1 MNFFYKKIKKNH
13 RKLVILQHEKIVIM
27 DNFVVS
33 ARKYR
38 PITFDSVVGQKAIT
52 STLQNAIRTNTL
64 AQAFLFCGPRGV
76 GKTTCARIMAKTIN
90 CMNPTADM
98 EACDECESC
107 RSFNNSNSFNIY
119 ELDAASNNSVDDIR
133 NLVDQVRIPPQ
144 VGKYKVYIIDEV
156 HMLSQAAFNAFL
168 KTLEEPPA
176 YAKFILA
183 TTEKHKIIP
192 TILSRCQIFDF
203 KRITVDDISQHLQNI
218 ALKEGIVAE
227 EEALN
232 IVAQKA
238 DGALRDALS
247 IFDQMVS
254 FSGKNITYKDVIN
267 NLNVLD
273 YEYYFRMVDY
283 ILNKDNNSILLLLN
297 NVVENGFDIQHFIQG
312 LASHLRNLLLG
323 RDERLIDL
331 MEVSRQLKARYAE
344 QAQKCSQYF
353 LLKTLDL
360 ANQCDLNFRN
370 SNNKRLHLEICLM
383 KMCYVDGQQTTVN
396 RQQTMANSQQPM
408 ANSQQ
413 PMASSPQPMA
423 NSQQPMANSQ
433 QPMAQ
438 MRPQVQQQMPPQPQ
452 PQPQVQARPQVQT
465 PQPTANSQQP
475 AANSQQPTAVRV
487 GRLGRT
493 STISITAEEPK
504 KEEVVE
510 EVWNTPFTQE
520 QLTAAWNSF
529 VEKYQNASPVFVA
542 GIKNAEPTI
551 IDSSKV
557 SFKIDNIL
565 VVKDQNNMYALHEH
579 LKNALHNNQFALKEV
594 VVERP
599 KEVVLYTDKQKFEK
613 MASDNPNVANI
624 RESLNLQLDI

>member
-312 LASHLRNLLLG
+312 LATHLRNLLLG

-331 MEVSRQLKARYAE
+331 MEVSRQLKARYVE

-383 KMCYVDGQQTTVN
+383 KMCYVEGQGQQPT
-396 RQQTMANSQQPM
+396 ANSQQPV
-408 ANSQQ
+408 
-413 PMASSPQPMA
+413 
-423 NSQQPMANSQ
+423 ANSQ

-438 MRPQVQQQMPPQPQ
+438 MRPQPQVQVQQQMQPQPQ

-475 AANSQQPTAVRV
+475 TTNSQQPMANSQQPTTNSQQPTANSQQPTAVRV

-579 LKNALHNNQFALKEV
+579 LKNALHNNQFALKEM

>member
-1 MNFFYKKIKKNH
+1 
-13 RKLVILQHEKIVIM
+13 M
-27 DNFVVS
+27 DDFVVS

-52 STLQNAIRTNTL
+52 STLQNAIKTNTL

-90 CMNPTADM
+90 CMNPTANM

-107 RSFNNSNSFNIY
+107 RNFNSSNSFNIY
-119 ELDAASNNSVDDIR
+119 ELDAASNNSVNDIR

-144 VGKYKVYIIDEV
+144 LGKYKVYIIDEV

-203 KRITVDDISQHLQNI
+203 KRITTDDISKHLQNI
-218 ALKEGIVAE
+218 AAKENIVAE

-232 IVAQKA
+232 IIAQKA

-254 FSGKNITYKDVIN
+254 FSGKNLTYKDVIS

-273 YEYYFRMVDY
+273 YDYYFRMVDY

-312 LASHLRNLLLG
+312 LATHLRNLLLG
-323 RDERLIDL
+323 RDQRLVEL
-331 MEVSRQLKARYAE
+331 MEVSGQLKARYVE
-344 QAQKCSQYF
+344 QAQRCSQYF

-370 SNNKRLHLEICLM
+370 SNNKRLHVEICLM
-383 KMCYVDGQQTTVN
+383 KMCYVEGQQTMV
-396 RQQTMANSQQPM
+396 
-408 ANSQQ
+408 
-413 PMASSPQPMA
+413 
-423 NSQQPMANSQ
+423 
-433 QPMAQ
+433 
-438 MRPQVQQQMPPQPQ
+438 
-452 PQPQVQARPQVQT
+452 
-465 PQPTANSQQP
+465 
-475 AANSQQPTAVRV
+475 NSQQPTAGYQQQQMRPQPQVQVQQQVQVKQQVQVQQQVTTPTPTPVPSQQPTPNSQQPITNSQQPTASVQQPAASSQQPTTVRM

-504 KEEVVE
+504 KAEVVE
-510 EVWNTPFTQE
+510 EVWNTPFSQE
-520 QLTAAWNSF
+520 QLTTAWNAF
-529 VEKYQNASPVFVA
+529 VEKYQNNSPVFVA
-542 GIKNAEPTI
+542 GIKNAEPRMT
-551 IDSSKV
+551 SPTTV

-565 VVKDQNNMYALHEH
+565 VVKDQNNMYALHEY
-579 LKNALHNNQFALKEV
+579 LKNALHNNQFVLKEE

-613 MASDNPNVANI
+613 MAGDNPNVANI
-624 RESLNLQLDI
+624 KESLNLQLDI

>member
-1 MNFFYKKIKKNH
+1 
-13 RKLVILQHEKIVIM
+13 M
-27 DNFVVS
+27 DSFVVS

-144 VGKYKVYIIDEV
+144 VGQYKVYIIDEV
-156 HMLSQAAFNAFL
+156 HMLSSAAFNAFL

-203 KRITVDDISQHLQNI
+203 KRITVDDISKHLQNI
-218 ALKEGIVAE
+218 AVKEGVVAE

-323 RDERLIDL
+323 RDEKLVEL
-331 MEVSRQLKARYAE
+331 MEVSRQLKTRYVE
-344 QAQKCSQYF
+344 QSQRCSQYF

-383 KMCYVDGQQTTVN
+383 KMCYVEGQQTMVN
-396 RQQTMANSQQPM
+396 RQQAPQPQPQPQPQVQTQARPQMQQQISTPVQQAMANVQQPM
-408 ANSQQ
+408 ANVQQ
-413 PMASSPQPMA
+413 PTANVQQPTANVQQPMA

-433 QPMAQ
+433 QPT
-438 MRPQVQQQMPPQPQ
+438 V
-452 PQPQVQARPQVQT
+452 
-465 PQPTANSQQP
+465 
-475 AANSQQPTAVRV
+475 VR
-487 GRLGRT
+487 GRLGRPG
-493 STISITAEEPK
+493 TISITAEEPK
-504 KEEVVE
+504 KQEVVE
-510 EVWNTPFTQE
+510 EVWNNPFSQE

-529 VEKYQNASPVFVA
+529 VDKHQNVSPVFVA

-551 IDSSKV
+551 FSPSV
-557 SFKIDNIL
+557 VTFSIDNIL
-565 VVKDQNNMYALHEH
+565 VVKDQSNMYALHEY
-579 LKNALHNNQFALKEV
+579 LKNALHNNQFVLKEV
-594 VVERP
+594 VLEKP

-613 MASDNPNVANI
+613 MTEDNPIVNDI
-624 RESLNLQLDI
+624 KESLGLRLD

>member
-1 MNFFYKKIKKNH
+1 
-13 RKLVILQHEKIVIM
+13 M

-38 PITFDSVVGQKAIT
+38 PVTFDSVVGQKAIT

-90 CMNPTADM
+90 CMNPTAEM

-144 VGKYKVYIIDEV
+144 VGRYKVYIIDEV

-203 KRITVDDISQHLQNI
+203 KRITVDDICKHLQNI
-218 ALKEGIVAE
+218 AIKENIVAE

-232 IVAQKA
+232 IIAQKA

-254 FSGKNITYKDVIN
+254 FSGNNITYKDVID

-273 YEYYFRMVDY
+273 YEYYFRVFDY
-283 ILNKDNNSILLLLN
+283 ILAKDTNSILLLLN
-297 NVVENGFDIQHFIQG
+297 DVVEKGFDIQHFIQG
-312 LASHLRNLLLG
+312 LSTHLRNILLG
-323 RDERLIDL
+323 RDARLVDM
-331 MEVSRQLKARYAE
+331 MEVSRQLKMRYFE

-353 LLKTLDL
+353 VLKSLDL

-370 SNNKRLHLEICLM
+370 SSNKRLHLEICLM
-383 KMCYVDGQQTTVN
+383 KMCFVESQQVAAQNQQVAAPTQHVAAQSQQIVSPVQQTAQQVQPQRTV
-396 RQQTMANSQQPM
+396 QTQVQ
-408 ANSQQ
+408 
-413 PMASSPQPMA
+413 PQPQVQVQ
-423 NSQQPMANSQ
+423 S
-433 QPMAQ
+433 
-438 MRPQVQQQMPPQPQ
+438 RPQVQVQPQPQPQ
-452 PQPQVQARPQVQT
+452 PQPQVQTQAQT
-465 PQPTANSQQP
+465 QGQ
-475 AANSQQPTAVRV
+475 VRV
-487 GRLGRT
+487 TRLNRPG
-493 STISITAEEPK
+493 TISITADEPK
-504 KEEVVE
+504 KQEVVE
-510 EVWNTPFTQE
+510 EIWNDDFTQE
-520 QLTAAWNSF
+520 QLDNAWDNF
-529 VEKYQNASPVFVA
+529 VTSYHNVSPVFVA
-542 GIKNAEPTI
+542 GIKNSEPTMNGKSEI
-551 IDSSKV
+551 R
-557 SFKIDNIL
+557 FKIDNIL
-565 VVKDQNNMYALHEH
+565 VVKDVNNMQALHEF
-579 LKNALHNNQFALKEV
+579 LKKALHNNQFILKEELL
-594 VVERP
+594 ERP
-599 KEVVLYTDKQKFEK
+599 REVVLYTDKQKFEK
-613 MASDNPNVANI
+613 MASDNPNLFDI
-624 RESLNLQLDI
+624 KESLKLDINV

>member
-1 MNFFYKKIKKNH
+1 
-13 RKLVILQHEKIVIM
+13 M

-38 PITFDSVVGQKAIT
+38 PVTFDSVVGQKAIT

-90 CMNPTADM
+90 CMNPTTDM

-183 TTEKHKIIP
+183 TTEKHKILA

-203 KRITVDDISQHLQNI
+203 KRITVDDIRMHLQNI
-218 ALKEGIVAE
+218 AAKENITAE

-232 IVAQKA
+232 IIAQKA

-254 FSGKNITYKDVIN
+254 FSGNNITYKDVIE

-283 ILNKDNNSILLLLN
+283 ILAKETNSMLLLLN
-297 NVVENGFDIQHFIQG
+297 DVVEKGFDIQHFIQG
-312 LASHLRNLLLG
+312 FASHLRNLLLG
-323 RDERLIDL
+323 KDTRLIDM
-331 MEVSRQLKARYAE
+331 MEVSNLVKARYSD
-344 QAQKCSQYF
+344 QAQRCSQYF
-353 LLKTLDL
+353 ILKSLDL
-360 ANQCDLNFRN
+360 ANQCDINFKN
-370 SNNKRLHLEICLM
+370 SSNKRLHLEICLM
-383 KMCYVDGQQTTVN
+383 KMCFVEG
-396 RQQTMANSQQPM
+396 
-408 ANSQQ
+408 
-413 PMASSPQPMA
+413 
-423 NSQQPMANSQ
+423 
-433 QPMAQ
+433 
-438 MRPQVQQQMPPQPQ
+438 
-452 PQPQVQARPQVQT
+452 
-465 PQPTANSQQP
+465 
-475 AANSQQPTAVRV
+475 QQPTVNVQLPTSTNVAPRQQVVETPRQQVVETPRQQIQSTSQTTSSPTPVRV
-487 GRLGRT
+487 GRMTRPG
-493 STISITAEEPK
+493 TISITAEEVK
-504 KEEVVE
+504 KEEVKE
-510 EVWNTPFTQE
+510 EVWNNPFTQE
-520 QLTAAWNSF
+520 QLTKAWNDFIVMHQGS
-529 VEKYQNASPVFVA
+529 SPVFIA
-542 GIKNAEPTI
+542 GIKNGEPTI
-551 IDSSKV
+551 AGNSEIR
-557 SFKIDNIL
+557 FKIDNVL
-565 VVKDQNNMYALHEH
+565 VTRDSNNMHALHEY
-579 LKNALHNNQFALKEV
+579 LKNALHNNQFVLKEE

-599 KEVVLYTDKQKFEK
+599 REVVLYTDKQKFEK
-613 MASDNPNVANI
+613 MANENPNLFDI
-624 RESLNLQLDI
+624 KESLGLQLDI

>member
-1 MNFFYKKIKKNH
+1 
-13 RKLVILQHEKIVIM
+13 M

-38 PITFDSVVGQKAIT
+38 PITFESVVGQKAIT

-90 CMNPTADM
+90 CMNPTAEM

-133 NLVDQVRIPPQ
+133 NLVEQVRIPPQ
-144 VGKYKVYIIDEV
+144 VGRYKVYIIDEV

-203 KRITVDDISQHLQNI
+203 KRITVDDIFKHLQNI
-218 ALKEGIVAE
+218 AMKEGINAE

-232 IVAQKA
+232 IIAQKA
-238 DGALRDALS
+238 DGALRDSLS

-254 FSGKNITYKDVIN
+254 FSGKNMTYKDVIN

-273 YEYYFRMVDY
+273 YEYYFQMVDN

-297 NVVENGFDIQHFIQG
+297 KVVESGFDIQHFIQG

-323 RDERLIDL
+323 KDIRLIDL
-331 MEVSRQLKARYAE
+331 MEVSRQLKSRYAE

-383 KMCYVDGQQTTVN
+383 KMCYVEASSHRVAEAPSHRVTETQSQQVNKTTSQRVVESPSHQVTKSQSQRVVETQSQTQSQSQQT
-396 RQQTMANSQQPM
+396 QSQSQSQQ
-408 ANSQQ
+408 SQ
-413 PMASSPQPMA
+413 
-423 NSQQPMANSQ
+423 SQTQTQS
-433 QPMAQ
+433 
-438 MRPQVQQQMPPQPQ
+438 
-452 PQPQVQARPQVQT
+452 QT
-465 PQPTANSQQP
+465 PT
-475 AANSQQPTAVRV
+475 VRA
-487 GRLGRT
+487 GRLSRP
-493 STISITAEEPK
+493 STISITEDEPK

-510 EVWNTPFTQE
+510 EVWNDTIDQE
-520 QLTAAWNSF
+520 RLTKVWDEFANAIQSSSPSF
-529 VEKYQNASPVFVA
+529 SVS
-542 GIKNAEPTI
+542 IKNAEPQLVNGI
-551 IDSSKV
+551 EIHYKV
-557 SFKIDNIL
+557 DNML
-565 VVKDQNNMYALHEH
+565 VTKDQNNMQALREY
-579 LKNALHNNQFALKEV
+579 LKAKLHNNQFVLKEEII
-594 VVERP
+594 ERAR
-599 KEVVLYTDKQKFEK
+599 ETVLYTDKQKFEK
-613 MASDNPNVANI
+613 MATDNPNIVNI
-624 RESLNLQLDI
+624 KQSLNLQLDI

>member
-1 MNFFYKKIKKNH
+1 
-13 RKLVILQHEKIVIM
+13 M

-38 PITFDSVVGQKAIT
+38 PVTFDSVVGQKAIT

-90 CMNPTADM
+90 CMNPTAEM

-144 VGKYKVYIIDEV
+144 VGRYKVYIIDEV

-203 KRITVDDISQHLQNI
+203 KRITVDDICKHLQNI
-218 ALKEGIVAE
+218 AIKENIVAE

-232 IVAQKA
+232 IIAQKA

-254 FSGKNITYKDVIN
+254 FSGNNITYKDVID

-273 YEYYFRMVDY
+273 YEYYFRVVDY
-283 ILNKDNNSILLLLN
+283 ILAKDTNSILLLLN
-297 NVVENGFDIQHFIQG
+297 DVVEKGFDIQHFIQG
-312 LASHLRNLLLG
+312 LSTHLRNILLG
-323 RDERLIDL
+323 RDARLVDM
-331 MEVSRQLKARYAE
+331 MEVSRQLKMRYFE

-353 LLKTLDL
+353 VLKSLDL

-370 SNNKRLHLEICLM
+370 SSNKRLHLEICLM
-383 KMCYVDGQQTTVN
+383 KMCFVESQQVAAQNQQVAAPTQHVAAQSQQIVSPVQQTAQQVQPQRTV
-396 RQQTMANSQQPM
+396 QTQVQ
-408 ANSQQ
+408 
-413 PMASSPQPMA
+413 PQP
-423 NSQQPMANSQ
+423 Q
-433 QPMAQ
+433 AQ
-438 MRPQVQQQMPPQPQ
+438 VQSRPQVQVQPQPQPQ
-452 PQPQVQARPQVQT
+452 PQPQVQTQGQ
-465 PQPTANSQQP
+465 
-475 AANSQQPTAVRV
+475 VRV
-487 GRLGRT
+487 TRLNRPG
-493 STISITAEEPK
+493 TISITADEPK
-504 KEEVVE
+504 KQEVVE
-510 EVWNTPFTQE
+510 EIWNDDFTQE
-520 QLTAAWNSF
+520 QLDNAWDNF
-529 VEKYQNASPVFVA
+529 VTSYHNVSPVFVA
-542 GIKNAEPTI
+542 GIKNSEPTMNGKSEI
-551 IDSSKV
+551 R
-557 SFKIDNIL
+557 FKIDNIL
-565 VVKDQNNMYALHEH
+565 VVKDVNNMQALHEF
-579 LKNALHNNQFALKEV
+579 LKKALHNNQFILKEELL
-594 VVERP
+594 ERP
-599 KEVVLYTDKQKFEK
+599 REVVLYTDKQKFEK
-613 MASDNPNVANI
+613 MASDNPNLFDI
-624 RESLNLQLDI
+624 KESLKLDINV

>member
-1 MNFFYKKIKKNH
+1 
-13 RKLVILQHEKIVIM
+13 M
-27 DNFVVS
+27 DSFVVS

-144 VGKYKVYIIDEV
+144 VGRYKVYIIDEV
-156 HMLSQAAFNAFL
+156 HMLSSAAFNAFL

-218 ALKEGIVAE
+218 AVKEGVVAE

-273 YEYYFRMVDY
+273 YDYYFRMVDY

-323 RDERLIDL
+323 RDEKLVEL
-331 MEVSRQLKARYAE
+331 MEVSRQLRSRYVE
-344 QAQKCSQYF
+344 QSQRCSQYF

-360 ANQCDLNFRN
+360 ANQCDLSFRN

-383 KMCYVDGQQTTVN
+383 KMCYVEGQQSAVS
-396 RQQTMANSQQPM
+396 RQPM

-413 PMASSPQPMA
+413 PTVSNQQSVA
-423 NSQQPMANSQ
+423 N
-433 QPMAQ
+433 
-438 MRPQVQQQMPPQPQ
+438 RPQSVPTPTQTQMPAPTSSQVQ
-452 PQPQVQARPQVQT
+452 QPQVQR
-465 PQPTANSQQP
+465 PTANVQQPAVSNQQSAVGSQQSAVGSQQSTASSQQP
-475 AANSQQPTAVRV
+475 SAVRL
-487 GRLGRT
+487 GRLGRPG
-493 STISITAEEPK
+493 TISITAEEPK
-504 KEEVVE
+504 KQEVVE
-510 EVWNTPFTQE
+510 EVWNNPFSQE
-520 QLTAAWNSF
+520 QLISAWNSF
-529 VEKYQNASPVFVA
+529 VEKHQNVSPVFVA

-551 IDSSKV
+551 ASPSV
-557 SFKIDNIL
+557 VTFSIDNIL
-565 VVKDQNNMYALHEH
+565 VVKDQSNMYALHEH
-579 LKNALHNNQFALKEV
+579 LKNALHNNQFVLKEV
-594 VVERP
+594 VLEKP

-613 MASDNPNVANI
+613 MTEDNPIVNDI
-624 RESLNLQLDI
+624 KESLGLRLD

>member
-1 MNFFYKKIKKNH
+1 
-13 RKLVILQHEKIVIM
+13 M

-38 PITFDSVVGQKAIT
+38 PITFESVVGQKAIT

-90 CMNPTADM
+90 CMNPTAEM

-133 NLVDQVRIPPQ
+133 NLVEQVRIPPQ
-144 VGKYKVYIIDEV
+144 VGRYKVYIIDEV

-203 KRITVDDISQHLQNI
+203 KRITVDDIFKHLQNI
-218 ALKEGIVAE
+218 AMKEGINAE

-232 IVAQKA
+232 IIAQKA
-238 DGALRDALS
+238 DGALRDSLS

-254 FSGKNITYKDVIN
+254 FSGKNMTYKDVIN

-273 YEYYFRMVDY
+273 YEYYFQMVDN

-297 NVVENGFDIQHFIQG
+297 KVVESGFDIQHFIQG

-323 RDERLIDL
+323 KDIRLIDL
-331 MEVSRQLKARYAE
+331 MEVSRQLKSRYAE

-383 KMCYVDGQQTTVN
+383 KMCYVE
-396 RQQTMANSQQPM
+396 
-408 ANSQQ
+408 
-413 PMASSPQPMA
+413 ASSPRVAEAPSHRDAETQ
-423 NSQQPMANSQ
+423 SQQVNKTTSQRVVESPSHQVTKSQSQRVVETQSQSQSQ
-433 QPMAQ
+433 QSQ
-438 MRPQVQQQMPPQPQ
+438 SQSQSQS
-452 PQPQVQARPQVQT
+452 QT
-465 PQPTANSQQP
+465 PT
-475 AANSQQPTAVRV
+475 VRA
-487 GRLGRT
+487 GRLSRP
-493 STISITAEEPK
+493 STISITEDEPK

-510 EVWNTPFTQE
+510 EVWNDTIDQE
-520 QLTAAWNSF
+520 RLTKVWDEFANAIQSSSPSF
-529 VEKYQNASPVFVA
+529 SVS
-542 GIKNAEPTI
+542 IKNAEPQLVNGI
-551 IDSSKV
+551 EIHYKV
-557 SFKIDNIL
+557 DNML
-565 VVKDQNNMYALHEH
+565 VTKDQNNMQALREY
-579 LKNALHNNQFALKEV
+579 LKAKLHNNQFVLKEEII
-594 VVERP
+594 ERAR
-599 KEVVLYTDKQKFEK
+599 ETVLYTDKQKFEK
-613 MASDNPNVANI
+613 MATDNPNIVNI
-624 RESLNLQLDI
+624 KQSLNLQLDI

>member
-1 MNFFYKKIKKNH
+1 
-13 RKLVILQHEKIVIM
+13 M
-27 DNFVVS
+27 DDFVVS

-52 STLQNAIRTNTL
+52 STLQNAIKTNTL

-90 CMNPTADM
+90 CMNPTANM

-107 RSFNNSNSFNIY
+107 RNFNSSNSFNIY
-119 ELDAASNNSVDDIR
+119 ELDAASNNSVNDIR

-144 VGKYKVYIIDEV
+144 LGKYKVYIIDEV

-203 KRITVDDISQHLQNI
+203 KRITTDDISKHLQNI
-218 ALKEGIVAE
+218 AAKENIVAE

-232 IVAQKA
+232 IIAQKA

-254 FSGKNITYKDVIN
+254 FSGKNLTYKDVIS

-273 YEYYFRMVDY
+273 YDYYFRMVDY

-312 LASHLRNLLLG
+312 LATHLRNLLLG
-323 RDERLIDL
+323 RDQRLVEL
-331 MEVSRQLKARYAE
+331 MEVSGQLKARYVE
-344 QAQKCSQYF
+344 QAQRCSQYF

-370 SNNKRLHLEICLM
+370 SNNKRLHVEICLM
-383 KMCYVDGQQTTVN
+383 KMCYVEGQQPMV
-396 RQQTMANSQQPM
+396 NSQQPTVGY
-408 ANSQQ
+408 QQ
-413 PMASSPQPMA
+413 P
-423 NSQQPMANSQ
+423 
-433 QPMAQ
+433 Q
-438 MRPQVQQQMPPQPQ
+438 MR
-452 PQPQVQARPQVQT
+452 PQPQVQVQQQVQVQPQVQVKQQVQVQQQVSSPT
-465 PQPTANSQQP
+465 PTPVPSQQP
-475 AANSQQPTAVRV
+475 AASVQQPTTNSQQPTTSSQQPTTVRM

-504 KEEVVE
+504 KAEVVE
-510 EVWNTPFTQE
+510 EVWNTPFSQE
-520 QLTAAWNSF
+520 QLTTAWNAF
-529 VEKYQNASPVFVA
+529 VEKYQNNSPVFVA
-542 GIKNAEPTI
+542 GIKNAEPRMT
-551 IDSSKV
+551 SPTTV

-565 VVKDQNNMYALHEH
+565 VVKDQNNMYALHEY
-579 LKNALHNNQFALKEV
+579 LKNALHNNQFVLKEE

-613 MASDNPNVANI
+613 MAGDNPNVANI
-624 RESLNLQLDI
+624 KESLNLQLDI

>member
-1 MNFFYKKIKKNH
+1 
-13 RKLVILQHEKIVIM
+13 M

-38 PITFDSVVGQKAIT
+38 PVTFDSVVGQKAIT

-144 VGKYKVYIIDEV
+144 VGRYKVYIIDEV

-203 KRITVDDISQHLQNI
+203 KRITVDDICKHLQNI
-218 ALKEGIVAE
+218 AAKENIIAE

-232 IVAQKA
+232 IIAQKA
-238 DGALRDALS
+238 DGALRDSLS

-254 FSGKNITYKDVIN
+254 FSGRNITYKDVID

-283 ILNKDNNSILLLLN
+283 ILAKDTNSILLLLN
-297 NVVENGFDIQHFIQG
+297 DVVEKGFDIQHFVQG
-312 LASHLRNLLLG
+312 LSTHLRNLLLG
-323 RDERLIDL
+323 RDSRLVDM
-331 MEVSRQLKARYAE
+331 MEVSRQLKMRYSE

-353 LLKTLDL
+353 ILKSLDL

-370 SNNKRLHLEICLM
+370 SSNKRLHLEICLM
-383 KMCYVDGQQTTVN
+383 KMCFAQAPAQQSPQMPQQPVQSQQDNKTTRQQVQVQQTP
-396 RQQTMANSQQPM
+396 QMPQT
-408 ANSQQ
+408 
-413 PMASSPQPMA
+413 
-423 NSQQPMANSQ
+423 
-433 QPMAQ
+433 
-438 MRPQVQQQMPPQPQ
+438 PQVQQQPQQPQ
-452 PQPQVQARPQVQT
+452 QVQQVQQPQTV
-465 PQPTANSQQP
+465 
-475 AANSQQPTAVRV
+475 VR
-487 GRLGRT
+487 GRLNRAA
-493 STISITAEEPK
+493 TISITADEPK
-504 KEEVVE
+504 KQEVAE
-510 EVWNTPFTQE
+510 EVWNDDFSQE
-520 QLTAAWNSF
+520 QLTKAWNDF
-529 VEKYQNASPVFVA
+529 VVSYQNVSPVFVA
-542 GIKNAEPTI
+542 GIKNSEPVMNGKSEI
-551 IDSSKV
+551 R
-557 SFKIDNIL
+557 FKIDNIL
-565 VVKDQNNMYALHEH
+565 VVKDVNNMQALHEY
-579 LKNALHNNQFALKEV
+579 LKKALHNNQFVLKEDLL
-594 VVERP
+594 ERP
-599 KEVVLYTDKQKFEK
+599 REVVLYTDKQKFEK
-613 MASDNPNVANI
+613 MANDNPNLFDI
-624 RESLNLQLDI
+624 KESLKLDINV

>member
-1 MNFFYKKIKKNH
+1 
-13 RKLVILQHEKIVIM
+13 M

-38 PITFDSVVGQKAIT
+38 PITFESVVGQKAIT

-90 CMNPTADM
+90 CMNPTAEM

-133 NLVDQVRIPPQ
+133 NLVEQVRIPPQ
-144 VGKYKVYIIDEV
+144 VGRYKVYIIDEV

-203 KRITVDDISQHLQNI
+203 KRITVDDIFKHLQNI
-218 ALKEGIVAE
+218 AMKEGINAE

-232 IVAQKA
+232 IIAQKA
-238 DGALRDALS
+238 DGALRDSLS

-254 FSGKNITYKDVIN
+254 FSGKNMTYKDVIN

-273 YEYYFRMVDY
+273 YEYYFQMVDN

-297 NVVENGFDIQHFIQG
+297 KVIESGFDIQHFIQG

-323 RDERLIDL
+323 KDVRLIDL
-331 MEVSRQLKARYAE
+331 MEVSRQLKSRYAE

-383 KMCYVDGQQTTVN
+383 KMCYVE
-396 RQQTMANSQQPM
+396 
-408 ANSQQ
+408 
-413 PMASSPQPMA
+413 ASSPRVA
-423 NSQQPMANSQ
+423 ETTSQQVNKTTSQRVVETTSHQVTETQSQRVAETQSQRVVETTSQ
-433 QPMAQ
+433 Q
-438 MRPQVQQQMPPQPQ
+438 VNKS
-452 PQPQVQARPQVQT
+452 T
-465 PQPTANSQQP
+465 SQQVVESTSRQV
-475 AANSQQPTAVRV
+475 AETQSQAPTVRA
-487 GRLGRT
+487 GRLSRP
-493 STISITAEEPK
+493 STISITEDEPK
-504 KEEVVE
+504 KEEIVE
-510 EVWNTPFTQE
+510 EVWNDTIDQE
-520 QLTAAWNSF
+520 RLTKVWDEFANAIQSSSPSF
-529 VEKYQNASPVFVA
+529 SVS
-542 GIKNAEPTI
+542 IKNAEPQLVNGI
-551 IDSSKV
+551 EIHYKV
-557 SFKIDNIL
+557 DNML
-565 VVKDQNNMYALHEH
+565 VTKDQNNMQALREY
-579 LKNALHNNQFALKEV
+579 LKAKLHNNQFVLKEEII
-594 VVERP
+594 ERAR
-599 KEVVLYTDKQKFEK
+599 ETVLYTDKQKFEK
-613 MASDNPNVANI
+613 MATDNPNIVNI
-624 RESLNLQLDI
+624 KQSLNLQLDI